1 MADVSNEKHLS
12 FKIDKT
18 ADHEKIV
25 KVARAFASEERL
37 AILKFMLN
45 KSVSVSMIAN
55 ELDMPISSVS
65 RHIDVLSDAGL
76 IVISY
81 QPGLKGHTKFC
92 AQAVLDAKISLDA
105 KGLENKSKSF
115 IVEMPIGMYSDCNID
130 APCGIA
136 GKDDALG
143 TFDDVKL
150 FYTPTRALAE
160 CLWFKSGFISYL
172 FPSPPLAEK
181 TERHRISFSLEICS
195 DTIYYNNDW
204 LSDITVKINGAEVI
218 TFTSPGN
225 FGGKRGK
232 YTPQYW
238 PVNCS
243 QFGQLKKISIDAD
256 GVYLDNVFQ
265 HKKLTFADLH
275 LFDDEY
281 IKFEIGVDRNAV
293 HCGGMSLFGKNFG
306 DFDQAIIMKI
316 S

>member
-115 IVEMPIGMYSDCNID
+115 IVEMPIGMYSD
-130 APCGIA
+130 
-136 GKDDALG
+136 
-143 TFDDVKL
+143 V
-150 FYTPTRALAE
+150 
-160 CLWFKSGFISYL
+160 
-172 FPSPPLAEK
+172 
-181 TERHRISFSLEICS
+181 
-195 DTIYYNNDW
+195 
-204 LSDITVKINGAEVI
+204 
-218 TFTSPGN
+218 
-225 FGGKRGK
+225 
-232 YTPQYW
+232 
-238 PVNCS
+238 
-243 QFGQLKKISIDAD
+243 
-256 GVYLDNVFQ
+256 
-265 HKKLTFADLH
+265 
-275 LFDDEY
+275 
-281 IKFEIGVDRNAV
+281 
-293 HCGGMSLFGKNFG
+293 
-306 DFDQAIIMKI
+306 
-316 S
+316 

>member
-1 MADVSNEKHLS
+1 MASISAEKHLNL
-12 FKIDKT
+12 KIDKPS
-18 ADHEKIV
+18 DHAALAKI
-25 KVARAFASEERL
+25 ARALSVDVRL
-37 AILKFMLN
+37 EILKYMLN
-45 KSVSVSMIAN
+45 RSVSLSEISKSLN
-55 ELDMPISSVS
+55 LPISSVS
-65 RHIDVLSDAGL
+65 RHIDILEDAGL

-81 QPGLKGHTKFC
+81 QPGLNGHTKFC

-204 LSDITVKINGAEVI
+204 PSDITVKINGAEVI

-232 YTPQYW
+232 
-238 PVNCS
+238 
-243 QFGQLKKISIDAD
+243 
-256 GVYLDNVFQ
+256 
-265 HKKLTFADLH
+265 
-275 LFDDEY
+275 
-281 IKFEIGVDRNAV
+281 IGRASGRDRGSAV
-293 HCGGMSLFGKNFG
+293 V
-306 DFDQAIIMKI
+306 
-316 S
+316 

>member
-1 MADVSNEKHLS
+1 MADVSNEKHMS

-18 ADHEKIV
+18 SDHEKIV

-37 AILKFMLN
+37 AILKYMLN
-45 KSVSVSMIAN
+45 RSVSVSMIAN

-92 AQAVLDAKISLDA
+92 AQAVLDAKISLVA
-105 KGLENKSKSF
+105 KDTENKSSSF
-115 IVEMPIGMYSDCNID
+115 IVEMPIGMYTDCNVS
-130 APCGIA
+130 APCGMV
-136 GKDDALG
+136 GKDVALG
-143 TFDDVKL
+143 DFDDIKQ
-150 FYTPTRALAE
+150 FYSPMRAFAE
-160 CLWFKSGFISYL
+160 CLWFKSGFISYV
-172 FPSPPLAEK
+172 FPTPADK
-181 TERHRISFSLEICS
+181 TQSRHRISFSLEICS

-204 LSDITVKINGAEVI
+204 PSDITVKINGIEVL

-232 YTPQYW
+232 YTPAYW
-238 PVNCS
+238 PVTSS
-243 QFGQLKKISIDAD
+243 QFGQLKKISVDTD
-256 GVYLDNVFQ
+256 GVYLDNAFM
-265 HKKLTFADLH
+265 HKKTTFADLH
-275 LFDDEY
+275 LFDGDS
-281 IKFEIGVDRNAV
+281 IKFEIGVEHDAV
-293 HCGGMSLFGKNFG
+293 HCGGVSLFGKNFG